1 MAIRSEYRKSQGV
14 VPFGVGAVI
23 DFAEESL
30 MAAGLDAWPIEWADA
45 AGKVATYETCR
56 VVDGRLAAR
65 LTSELGRRIDFFLT
79 PNEAP
84 DIANFS
90 VAARPERQEMPFVRF
105 PQWYFCPRCRK
116 LKKLAWNAKSKSE
129 LLRCD
134 NTGRRTDGSGEPC
147 GNFKQTYRR
156 PKLSPVRFVVACE
169 RGHISDFPWSEWA
182 HSRSDAVCANRE
194 GSLYLSSTVAAG
206 LAGVRVEC
214 TSCGARRSMAGAFQ
228 KDIMRDIVGTCS
240 GHRPWLGPNGA
251 VPCTETPQTIQR
263 GASNAY
269 FAKVA
274 SSILIPPYSVRIQQ
288 LLDRPDVWSEI
299 EAMPTVEGQLY
310 EPLLRV
316 KAQNLGEDPD
326 AFIRA
331 VAERLAAK
339 QKAADSASP
348 PEDTSELAYRYAE
361 YKAYLGQRPP
371 AQERHD
377 FDIRAVAAN
386 SYAAWFRTYFDQ
398 VVLVTRLRE
407 TRVLT
412 GFSRLMPVEALQGGM
427 AELSLRPK
435 NWLPGFAVRGEGV
448 FVKFSDPALKGWR
461 ENPKVQMR
469 IAILQKRLDDLKR
482 ERGVALRVINPDL
495 VLIHTFSHLI
505 IRQLA
510 FECGYDSS
518 SIRERLYVNDD
529 PNHRMAGVLF
539 YTASGDSEGTLG
551 GLVRQGEP
559 GRLDNTI
566 RAAIRNAAICSSD
579 PLCIDSDGQGT
590 YGLNLASCHAC
601 GLLPETSCEE
611 GNLLLDRVI
620 ALGTPD
626 EPETGFLHELVG

>member
-1 MAIRSEYRKSQGV
+1 MSIRSEFRKSQGV

-30 MAAGLDAWPIEWADA
+30 MAAGLDAWPIEWADPSGRA
-45 AGKVATYETCR
+45 AMLRTCR

-65 LTSELGRRIDFFLT
+65 LSAELGRRIDYFLT

-84 DIANFS
+84 EIGVHGSLAH
-90 VAARPERQEMPFVRF
+90 PERQTMPFVRF

-116 LKKLAWNAKSKSE
+116 LKQLAWNSSSKSE

-134 NTGRRTDGSGEPC
+134 NTGRRTNGKGDPC
-147 GNFKQTYRR
+147 GEFQVVWRR
-156 PKLSPVRFVVACE
+156 PRLSPVRFVVACE
-169 RGHISDFPWSEWA
+169 HGHITDFPWSQWA
-182 HSRSDAVCANRE
+182 HSRSDKACADRE
-194 GSLYLSSTVAAG
+194 GHLYLFSTVAAG
-206 LAGVRVEC
+206 LAGVMVEC
-214 TSCGARRSMAGAFQ
+214 TSCGAKRSMAGAFQ
-228 KDIMRDIVGTCS
+228 KDIMDDIVGKCS
-240 GHRPWLGPNGA
+240 GTRPWLGPDGSQ
-251 VPCTETPQTIQR
+251 PCSQIAQTIQR

-274 SSILIPPYSVRIQQ
+274 SSILIPPYSIRIQQ
-288 LLDRPDVWSEI
+288 VLDRPDIWSEI
-299 EAMPTVEGQLY
+299 EALPPVDGKVY
-310 EPLLRV
+310 EPWLRT
-316 KAQNLGEDPD
+316 KAANLGEDPD
-326 AFIRA
+326 AFVRA
-331 VAERLAAK
+331 VYEKLEAK
-339 QKAADSASP
+339 KAPAD
-348 PEDTSELAYRYAE
+348 PETPVDTSEAKYRHDE

-377 FDIRAVAAN
+377 FDIRAVQA
-386 SYAAWFRTYFDQ
+386 SDYAEWFARYFDR

-407 TRVLT
+407 TRALT
-412 GFSRLMPVEALQGGM
+412 GFSRLMPVEALQGQM
-427 AELSLRPK
+427 ADLSLRPK

-448 FVKFSDPALKGWR
+448 FVKFSDAALQAWR
-461 ENPKVQMR
+461 QNEAVAR
-469 IAILQKRLDDLKR
+469 RTAILQTRLDAQKR
-482 ERGVALRVINPDL
+482 ERKVALRPITPDL
-495 VLIHTFSHLI
+495 VLIHTFAHLV

-518 SIRERLYVNDD
+518 SIRERLYVDSD
-529 PNHRMAGVLF
+529 PQRRMAGVLF

-559 GRLDNTI
+559 SRLDNTI

-611 GNLLLDRVI
+611 GNLLLDRAL